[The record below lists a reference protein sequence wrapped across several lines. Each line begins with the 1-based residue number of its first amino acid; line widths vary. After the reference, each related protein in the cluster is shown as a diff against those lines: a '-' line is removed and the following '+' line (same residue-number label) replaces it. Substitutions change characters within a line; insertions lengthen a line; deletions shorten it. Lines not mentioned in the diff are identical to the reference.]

1 MVDYLL
7 EELGETL
14 FFTLFLLLILSSLL
28 VLGKLSAVICLSIDK
43 RAVKRNA
50 VTVTGKCLMLTLKGV
65 VSHRVLHVGNQFEQF
80 DLKFLQFR
88 MTSQLLLLQL
98 DLGNVLLILL
108 DILDLYLAEQ
118 VTRA

>member
-1 MVDYLL
+1 
-7 EELGETL
+7 
-14 FFTLFLLLILSSLL
+14 
-28 VLGKLSAVICLSIDK
+28 
-43 RAVKRNA
+43 
-50 VTVTGKCLMLTLKGV
+50 
-65 VSHRVLHVGNQFEQF
+65 
-80 DLKFLQFR
+80 